1 MRLPSAFKQI
11 VSSQLDVDRM
21 DYLLRDS
28 HYSGVSVGRAD
39 VHYLIN
45 CMILVPHG
53 PTQCLALIEKGLKA
67 YEGFVMARHLM
78 NRSVYFH
85 RTVRVFETM
94 MERLI
99 EQVVALIEDKRLA
112 SGVVAGVPTLLTK
125 LVEGL
130 SQGNLADAKAGSAFR
145 QEHLEH
151 YLDMTED
158 HVWNLV
164 RRISASSGRSDL
176 RRLADGLL
184 QRRPVD
190 NWPVQPGK
198 GEFLKQALE
207 DDFDS
212 RDFDVI
218 RAASTPYKVD
228 GTPVYVHR
236 ANGQCDEASMLSE
249 LISSIHDKPES
260 TSVLVVFNPSV
271 SAKIRR
277 TARSI
282 RAID

>member
-1 MRLPSAFKQI
+1 
-11 VSSQLDVDRM
+11 
-21 DYLLRDS
+21 
-28 HYSGVSVGRAD
+28 
-39 VHYLIN
+39 
-45 CMILVPHG
+45 
-53 PTQCLALIEKGLKA
+53 
-67 YEGFVMARHLM
+67 
-78 NRSVYFH
+78 
-85 RTVRVFETM
+85 
-94 MERLI
+94 
-99 EQVVALIEDKRLA
+99 
-112 SGVVAGVPTLLTK
+112 
-125 LVEGL
+125 
-130 SQGNLADAKAGSAFR
+130 
-145 QEHLEH
+145 
-151 YLDMTED
+151 MTED

-271 SAKIRR
+271 SAKSEEPREASERLTEGASLVRQRPIRYIMLNTSNLGRNLR
-277 TARSI
+277 TSFGVYSVRLGANTMRPTGVVLVCSLLVLLV
-282 RAID
+282 ACWALAGASQTSDAGEPQ